1 MATNKELFT
10 VADGILDAKEYTEEN
25 PVIGG
30 IFRMKHYVIEE
41 NYVGPN
47 QDQNID
53 ADTIKITTEPARK
66 NMSNEVCLDGW
77 CGTTN
82 DWATYARGEF
92 PNLEAAEA
100 YIKANYKDAREIDDF
115 YDEGGTVKAVYKPG
129 KYEPISKEATGEFI
143 FDSLQESVN
152 ASTTDDE
159 ITALVD
165 EWEAAANDEG
175 WTLTDAFDLAV
186 AYRNEQQ

>member
-1 MATNKELFT
+1 
-10 VADGILDAKEYTEEN
+10 
-25 PVIGG
+25 
-30 IFRMKHYVIEE
+30 MKHYVIEV

-47 QDQNID
+47 RDQNID
-53 ADTIKITTEPARK
+53 ADTIKITTEPATH
-66 NMSNEVCLDGW
+66 NMSGTPCLDGW

-82 DWATYARGEF
+82 DWAVYARGEF

-129 KYEPISKEATGEFI
+129 KYEPIGKEATGNFI
-143 FDSLQESVN
+143 FDSLKESVT

-159 ITALVD
+159 ISALVD
-165 EWEAAANDEG
+165 EWEREANSQG
-175 WTLTDAFDLAV
+175 CTLTGAYDMAV

>member
-1 MATNKELFT
+1 MTQYQEMKAKQQKET
-10 VADGILDAKEYTEEN
+10 VFI
-25 PVIGG
+25 
-30 IFRMKHYVIEE
+30 IEE

-47 QDQNID
+47 RDQHID
-53 ADTIKITTEPARK
+53 ADTIKITTEPATH
-66 NMSNEVCLDGW
+66 NMSGTPCLDGW

-100 YIKANYKDAREIDDF
+100 FIRENYKDVREIDDF

-129 KYEPISKEATGEFI
+129 KYEPISKEATGNFI
-143 FDSLQESVN
+143 YDSLHDSVTE
-152 ASTTDDE
+152 STTDDE
-159 ITALVD
+159 IRALVD

>member
-1 MATNKELFT
+1 
-10 VADGILDAKEYTEEN
+10 
-25 PVIGG
+25 
-30 IFRMKHYVIEE
+30 MKHYVIEE
-41 NYVGPN
+41 NYVGAN
-47 QDQNID
+47 RDQNID

-66 NMSNEVCLDGW
+66 NLSNEVCLDGW

-82 DWATYARGEF
+82 DWAVYARGEF
-92 PNLEAAEA
+92 ASREAAEA

-129 KYEPISKEATGEFI
+129 KYEPLCKEATGNFI
-143 FDSLQESVN
+143 YDSLKESVT
-152 ASTTDDE
+152 ASTTDAE
-159 ITALVD
+159 ISALVD